1 MKMFPNKL
9 PSKITQY
16 AQSLEIL
23 SADESTEI
31 HVEFCWPRAVS
42 FPIKVMVVLFLNDM
56 MLCFAFQGVLLALE
70 RRSSECILRF
80 VITDIRLKIS
90 FNFFGLKSSV
100 KDLIA
105 KELKINFR
113 SSIYFW

>member
-1 MKMFPNKL
+1 MNMFPKKL
-9 PSKITQY
+9 PSKRIQY

-23 SADESTEI
+23 SAVESTEI
-31 HVEFCWPRAVS
+31 HFEFCWPSAVS

-56 MLCFAFQGVLLALE
+56 TLCFASQGVLLALE

-80 VITDIRLKIS
+80 VITDIRLKIN
-90 FNFFGLKSSV
+90 FNISGSKSSV
-100 KDLIA
+100 KDLIE

-113 SSIYFW
+113 PSINFW